1 MSRHRFLLLL
11 FVLGLAVPA
20 LAQEFDY
27 LIRNGRVV
35 DGSGNPWIYA
45 DVGIIGDRIV
55 FVGHAD
61 AALAAKRT
69 IDAKGLIVA
78 PGFIDMLG
86 QSESNLLIDKQAVSK
101 LTQGITTEITGEGD
115 TIAPTSEL
123 LNQEHADYFQHFHIT
138 PDWKSLEEYFERLT
152 RQGSGINLGT
162 YVGAAQVRH
171 MVIGTADRA
180 PTAEELQNMEIM
192 VDDAMSDGAMGLS
205 TALIY
210 APGSYAKT
218 DELIA
223 LAKVAAKKGGIYA
236 SHIRGEGDSEMEALD
251 EAFRIGREAG
261 IPVEIFHLKVAGKQ
275 NWGKM
280 PQVIASIEQARA
292 SGVDVTADQ
301 YPYIGAATSLGAA
314 IPPKYHEGG
323 ADEFVKRLKT
333 AAVRQ
338 QIRKDLDGTGGSFE
352 NLWREVGG
360 ADGVMV
366 VSVLNPQL
374 RKYEGKTVAQIAK
387 MDSKEPLDALMDL
400 VIADRDN
407 VGAVYFLMSEP
418 DVKLAMQQP
427 WVSVGTDYG
436 AINPTGPLGES
447 KAHPR
452 AYGSFARILGK
463 YVRDEHN
470 LRLEDAVRKFTSLPA
485 QREKLDHRGLL
496 RTDYF
501 ADITIFDPEKVRDLA
516 TFDDPNKPSAG
527 FEYVFV
533 NGTLALE
540 HDKVTGQ
547 LGGRPLRGP
556 GYIMRDYLPEGL
568 PPRGKVQGVVTD
580 GGGWPLPRTTVTL
593 LDAGG
598 NVVGSGHTK
607 KNGSYEIVLEKPCD
621 NCTLKAERMGFAIQQ
636 RSGVNYNG
644 ANSLWFG
651 FVLERSN

>member
-1 MSRHRFLLLL
+1 M
-11 FVLGLAVPA
+11 V
-20 LAQEFDY
+20 AQEFDY

-61 AALAAKRT
+61 AALAAKCT

-115 TIAPTSEL
+115 SIAPTNEL

-152 RQGSGINLGT
+152 KQGSGINLGT

-171 MVIGTADRA
+171 MVVGNADRA
-180 PTAEELQNMEIM
+180 PTADELKQMEIM
-192 VDDAMSDGAMGLS
+192 VDDAMSDGAMGVS

-236 SHIRGEGDSEMEALD
+236 SHIRGEGDSEMDALD

-261 IPVEIFHLKVAGKQ
+261 IPVEIFHLKAAGMQ

-280 PQVIASIEQARA
+280 PPVIAAIEQARA

-301 YPYIGAATSLGAA
+301 YPYVGAATSLGAV
-314 IPPKYHEGG
+314 IPPNYHEGG
-323 ADEFVKRLKT
+323 ADEFVKRLKNPAT
-333 AAVRQ
+333 RQ
-338 QIRKDLDGTGGSFE
+338 QIRKALDTTGGSFE

-366 VSVLNPQL
+366 VSVLDPKL
-374 RKYEGKTVAQIAK
+374 RKYEGKKISEIAK
-387 MDSKEPLDALMDL
+387 MDNKDPVDALMDL

-463 YVRDEHN
+463 YVREEHN
-470 LRLEDAVRKFTSLPA
+470 LRLEDAIRKFTSLPA
-485 QREKLDHRGLL
+485 QRERLDHRGLL

-516 TFDDPNKPSAG
+516 TFDDPNKPSVG

-568 PPRGKVQGVVTD
+568 PVRGKVQGVITD
-580 GGGWPLPRTTVTL
+580 EGGWPVLRATITL
-593 LDAGG
+593 TDASGA
-598 NVVGSGHTK
+598 VVGTARSK
-607 KNGSYEIVLEKPCD
+607 KNGSYEIVLEKPCN
-621 NCTLKAERMGFAIQQ
+621 NCTLKAEHMGFATQQ
-636 RSGVNYNG
+636 RTGVNYNG
-644 ANSLWFG
+644 SNSLWFG
-651 FVLERSN
+651 FALERSK

>member
-1 MSRHRFLLLL
+1 M
-11 FVLGLAVPA
+11 VLGLAVPA
-20 LAQEFDY
+20 LAQQFDY

-45 DVGIIGDRIV
+45 DIGIIGDRIV

-180 PTAEELQNMEIM
+180 PTAEELKNMEIM
-192 VDDAMSDGAMGLS
+192 VDDAMSDGAMGVS

-261 IPVEIFHLKVAGKQ
+261 IPVEIFHLKVAGRQ

-280 PQVIASIEQARA
+280 PQVIAAIEQARA

-333 AAVRQ
+333 PAVRQ
-338 QIRKDLDGTGGSFE
+338 QIRKDLDGTGGFVRE
-352 NLWREVGG
+352 PVARGWGRRWRDGCLG
-360 ADGVMV
+360 A
-366 VSVLNPQL
+366 
-374 RKYEGKTVAQIAK
+374 R
-387 MDSKEPLDALMDL
+387 
-400 VIADRDN
+400 
-407 VGAVYFLMSEP
+407 
-418 DVKLAMQQP
+418 
-427 WVSVGTDYG
+427 
-436 AINPTGPLGES
+436 
-447 KAHPR
+447 
-452 AYGSFARILGK
+452 
-463 YVRDEHN
+463 
-470 LRLEDAVRKFTSLPA
+470 
-485 QREKLDHRGLL
+485 
-496 RTDYF
+496 
-501 ADITIFDPEKVRDLA
+501 
-516 TFDDPNKPSAG
+516 SAASQ
-527 FEYVFV
+527 V
-533 NGTLALE
+533 
-540 HDKVTGQ
+540 
-547 LGGRPLRGP
+547 
-556 GYIMRDYLPEGL
+556 
-568 PPRGKVQGVVTD
+568 
-580 GGGWPLPRTTVTL
+580 
-593 LDAGG
+593 
-598 NVVGSGHTK
+598 
-607 KNGSYEIVLEKPCD
+607 
-621 NCTLKAERMGFAIQQ
+621 
-636 RSGVNYNG
+636 
-644 ANSLWFG
+644 
-651 FVLERSN
+651 